1 MSDIKFV
8 IGKNIAELRKSHGMT
23 QLELAEKL
31 NYSDKA
37 VSKWERGEGTTDVL
51 VLKEVADLFGVS
63 VDYMLESEHS
73 KPVEPAK
80 ALQGKIHTRGILTG
94 ISILLV
100 VLVATLAFVIADIII
115 GATDVKTK
123 AHWLAFIYAAPI
135 AMIVWL
141 VFNSI
146 WFKKRRNF
154 LIISLLMW
162 LVLATFFI
170 TMLLFGQIL
179 WKIFLLGIPA
189 QIIIVMWSHIKSK
202 SK

>member
-63 VDYMLESEHS
+63 VDYMLEGEHS
-73 KPVEPAK
+73 KSIEPAK
-80 ALQGKIHTRGILTG
+80 DIQGKVHNRGIITG
-94 ISILLV
+94 ICILLV
-100 VLVATLAFVIADIII
+100 VLVATLAYVVADIII
-115 GATDVKTK
+115 GVTEIQTK
-123 AHWLAFIYAAPI
+123 VHWLAFIYAAPI

-162 LVLATFFI
+162 LVLAAFFI

-202 SK
+202 K